1 MYHCCC
7 LSLMT
12 VFSLVQD
19 SMNQLI
25 QVAGTVAHELGHN
38 LGMAHDNYSFCQCP
52 DDKCIMAAMQG
63 G

>member
-1 MYHCCC
+1 
-7 LSLMT
+7 
-12 VFSLVQD
+12 
-19 SMNQLI
+19 MNQLI